1 MTKATKRTIGVL
13 CLLWLGT
20 LLLLF
25 ANYKTKVYLEQLRN
39 QVDAVTQQEQT
50 NATAVKKTADP
61 YHGGCLSENRCT
73 TCDDFLLK

>member
-25 ANYKTKVYLEQLRN
+25 ANYKTKSLLRAAS
-39 QVDAVTQQEQT
+39 QSGGCRDAAGTDECHGGE
-50 NATAVKKTADP
+50 KTADP

>member
-1 MTKATKRTIGVL
+1 MTKATKRTLGVI

-25 ANYKTKVYLEQLRN
+25 ANYKTTGECHSGEK
-39 QVDAVTQQEQT
+39 
-50 NATAVKKTADP
+50 TAVP